1 MPRGW
6 SHVQTLKGQTTMTA
20 SNSPMSQVQASR
32 LGRSAITFFVQPES
46 KASIRA
52 ALADGG
58 YGTSFQQG
66 IVSLLNELMVQQN
79 REPIT

>member
-1 MPRGW
+1 MDFW
-6 SHVQTLKGQTTMTA
+6 SHVA
-20 SNSPMSQVQASR
+20 
-32 LGRSAITFFVQPES
+32 LGTEHRIELAITFFVQPES

-66 IVSLLNELMVQQN
+66 IVNLLNELMVKQN

>member
-1 MPRGW
+1 M
-6 SHVQTLKGQTTMTA
+6 
-20 SNSPMSQVQASR
+20 NQVQASR
-32 LGRSAITFFVQPES
+32 LGRSAITFFVQPQ
-46 KASIRA
+46 ASIRA

-66 IVSLLNELMVQQN
+66 IVNLLNELMTKQN

>member
-1 MPRGW
+1 
-6 SHVQTLKGQTTMTA
+6 MTA
-20 SNSPMSQVQASR
+20 SNSPMNQVQASR
-32 LGRSAITFFVQPES
+32 LGRSTITFFVQPQS

-66 IVSLLNELMVQQN
+66 IVNLLNELMTKQN